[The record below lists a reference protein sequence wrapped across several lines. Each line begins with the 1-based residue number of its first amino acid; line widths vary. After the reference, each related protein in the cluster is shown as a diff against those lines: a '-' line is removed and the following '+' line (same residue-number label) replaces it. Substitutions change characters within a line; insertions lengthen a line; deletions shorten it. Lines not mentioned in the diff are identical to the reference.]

1 MREREREKL
10 LKSMEI
16 QKYFMQIPATS
27 FKTRGHR
34 SQRAARLTSHP
45 LYARV
50 NAKLKMSAMGLL
62 SDFFSLLFIDFFFF
76 SCRSAYEKN
85 DDRRVYLWIYL
96 VYMCVCIVQTERP
109 NLEEK
114 PFCLPTDS
122 L

>member
-1 MREREREKL
+1 MK
-10 LKSMEI
+10 
-16 QKYFMQIPATS
+16 
-27 FKTRGHR
+27 
-34 SQRAARLTSHP
+34 
-45 LYARV
+45 
-50 NAKLKMSAMGLL
+50 
-62 SDFFSLLFIDFFFF
+62 
-76 SCRSAYEKN
+76 KN